1 MIRDEEAMPFRTSG
15 NEVVI
20 SSKFGA
26 RVFPDDI
33 RSATVYAH
41 GLVIAIR
48 IQNAKESVSDLDL
61 GLS

>member
-1 MIRDEEAMPFRTSG
+1 MPFRTSG

-26 RVFPDDI
+26 RVFPDDT

-48 IQNAKESVSDLDL
+48 IQNAKESVFDLDR